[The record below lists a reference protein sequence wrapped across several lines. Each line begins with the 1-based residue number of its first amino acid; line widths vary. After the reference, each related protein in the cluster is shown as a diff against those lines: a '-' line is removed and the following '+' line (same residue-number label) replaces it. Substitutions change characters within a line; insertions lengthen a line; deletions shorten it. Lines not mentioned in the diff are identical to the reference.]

1 MGVSKTRPKKGRAS
15 PRPPSDGQIPVQPV
29 EDPILCSPYTEPD
42 RYWRYDRKTGIP
54 SREPGRREAAYWYKS
69 ERTGT
74 AQMSLLADEEQD
86 DLPLVNALR
95 ADVKRW
101 RESHWPGAAET
112 TKRLLSHWWRSD
124 RARRLFFCQVEA
136 VETVVYLRELLARG
150 RKPRWNP
157 QLGLADFEAL
167 SRGRNPRPE
176 EWLAKVAQPPKLA
189 DIPEQNGRKPI
200 PRYACKMA
208 TGSGKT
214 VVMAMLIA
222 WAFCNRGTKPGD
234 PRYPRRALV
243 VCPNLTIKERLRV
256 LRPTDPHNYYEAFDL
271 VPSPLR
277 PELAKGKVLVTNWH
291 RLGPEPEEVKIGK
304 VTVSRLGKETPEAFA
319 RHRLG
324 DLWDDEPLMVLN
336 DEGHHAYRPAPV
348 GEDVR
353 MSSDVKADRREAT
366 VWIDG
371 LDAIN
376 AACGIELC
384 VDLSATPFYIQ
395 GSGYP
400 EGSPFPWIVSDFSL
414 VDAIESGITKIPRL
428 PAIDNT
434 GRPDPKYFKL
444 WHHITRDLRAGERL
458 TGGRPKPEAVYRKAE
473 DALLTLAGEW
483 KEKFQQVRDAA
494 PGQDRTPP
502 VLIVVC
508 DNTDVATHMHRMIS
522 GEEPVAAAAADEP
535 DDGADTLPSR
545 RRSKPKKHY
554 GPGLRGFRE
563 LWNGE
568 EEAVTLRIDSKL
580 LEAAESDDPTATR
593 KEAAE
598 ALRQIVSTVGKP
610 GEPGG
615 NVRCVVSVN
624 MLSEGWDAN
633 NVTHILGLR
642 AFHSQL
648 LCEQVVG
655 RGLRRMDYAPDP
667 ETGLLTPEYVDI
679 FGVPFSLIPFKGRQP
694 RSGPP
699 QGELPKHEVLA
710 LPERHAFEI
719 RFPVVEGYVVRLT
732 RNRVKCDVR
741 AVEPLK
747 LDPTKTPIAAFV
759 RPQVGY
765 QIGHPGTH
773 GGFGFETVD
782 RREYYDSTHPQEI
795 EFEIARELVNRL
807 SEAKRPADA
816 SPPRARAGA
825 GRPPEAGNGGASG
838 RSASRSG
845 SRAALFP
852 QVLKIVQE
860 YVRERVDLQSLN
872 PCEIGLQTYAEQIVS
887 RLLDAITPDDKHGE
901 PPVIPRLN
909 RYRPIGSTRS
919 VHFKTVRPVQPTVAS
934 HLNYVACHTAN
945 WEQAAMFRLER
956 LAKDRIVECYAR
968 NYRLE
973 FTIPYELYGEL
984 RAYEPDFI
992 VRLRNGVSVVLEIKG
1007 APDPDADAK
1016 HQAAHRWTCA
1026 VNNWSLLGEWE
1037 FLVCRNPQQLGHE
1050 IQNLI
1055 AARDARIRAAAAKLR
1070 DEANRD
1076 VELLRSRGWTQAD
1089 FAQALRETLG
1099 SGEDGPA

>member
-1 MGVSKTRPKKGRAS
+1 MAEE
-15 PRPPSDGQIPVQPV
+15 QIAVQPV
-29 EDPILCSPYTEPD
+29 EDPILCSPYEEPELH
-42 RYWRYDRKTGIP
+42 WLYDTRTGIP
-54 SREPGRREAAYWYKS
+54 SKNPGRRPASYWYKS
-69 ERTGT
+69 ERTGST
-74 AQMSLLADEEQD
+74 QLSLLAEEERD

-101 RESHWPGAAET
+101 RESGWRGASET
-112 TKRLLSHWWRSD
+112 TKRLLRHWWRAD
-124 RARRLFFCQVEA
+124 RTRRLFFCQVEA
-136 VETVVYLRELLARG
+136 VETIIYLREMLARG
-150 RKPRWNP
+150 RPPRRKPE
-157 QLGLADFEAL
+157 LGVKEFEL
-167 SRGRNPRPE
+167 LGRGVNPRPE
-176 EWLAKVAQPPKLA
+176 TWIAKVAQPPKLVDA
-189 DIPEQNGRKPI
+189 PAGNGAKPI

-214 VVMAMLIA
+214 VVMAMLVA

-234 PRYPRRALV
+234 PRYPRRVLV

-256 LRPTDPHNYYEAFDL
+256 LRPGDPHNYYEAFDL

-291 RLGPEPEEVKIGK
+291 RLGPEPEEVKVGK
-304 VTVSRLGKETPEAFA
+304 ATVSRLGPETPEAFA
-319 RHRLG
+319 RNRLG

-348 GEDVR
+348 DKKTKL
-353 MSSDVKADRREAT
+353 SADAKADRDEAT
-366 VWIDG
+366 VWVDG
-371 LDAIN
+371 LDTIN

-434 GRPDPKYFKL
+434 GRPDPKYFRL
-444 WHHITRDLRAGERL
+444 WRHVVADLRAGEKL
-458 TGGRPKPEAVYRKAE
+458 TGGRPKPEVVYRKAE
-473 DALLTLAGEW
+473 DALVTLAGEW
-483 KEKFQQVRDAA
+483 KEKLAQVRDAA

-508 DNTDVATHMHRMIS
+508 DNTDVATHVHRMIS
-522 GEEPVAAAAADEP
+522 GEELVEADPADEP
-535 DDGADTLPSR
+535 DDDEETPRSR
-545 RRSKPKKHY
+545 RKRKLMKRY
-554 GPGLRGFRE
+554 GSGLRGFPD
-563 LWNGE
+563 LWNREGRT
-568 EEAVTLRIDSKL
+568 VTLRIDSKL
-580 LEAAESDDPTATR
+580 LEAAESDDPTATQ

-598 ALRQIVSTVGKP
+598 ELRQIVSTVGKP
-610 GEPGG
+610 GEPGADI
-615 NVRCVVSVN
+615 RCVVSVN

-694 RSGPP
+694 EKGPP
-699 QGELPKHEVLA
+699 PEELPKHEVMA
-710 LPERHAFEI
+710 LPERRAFEI
-719 RFPVVEGYVVRLT
+719 RFPVVEGYVVQLT
-732 RNRVKCDVR
+732 RNRVTCDVR
-741 AVEPLK
+741 AVEPLR
-747 LDPTKTPIAAFV
+747 LDPARTPTAAFI

-782 RREYYDSTHPQEI
+782 RQAYYDSTHPQEI
-795 EFEIARELVNRL
+795 AFEIAREIVSRL
-807 SEAKRPADA
+807 TEPAHPAEAVA
-816 SPPRARAGA
+816 SKGGAAA
-825 GRPPEAGNGGASG
+825 GRPAAVGNGGSGASTAGNGRANGRGAP
-838 RSASRSG
+838 RSG

-852 QVLKIVQE
+852 QVLAIVQA
-860 YVRERVDLQSLN
+860 YVRERVDLRGLD
-872 PCEIGLQTYAEQIVS
+872 PCEIGLQTYAEQIVT
-887 RLLDAITPDDKHGE
+887 RLQDAIGPDDAQDE
-901 PPVIPRLN
+901 PPVLPRLN
-909 RYRPIGSTRS
+909 RYRPVGSTAG
-919 VHFKTVRPVQPTVAS
+919 VHFKTVRPVQPTEAS
-934 HLNYVACHTAN
+934 HLNYVACHTAS
-945 WEQAAMFRLER
+945 WEQAAMFRIEQFAQGGL
-956 LAKDRIVECYAR
+956 VECYAR

-973 FTIPYELYGEL
+973 FTIPYELYGEP

-992 VRLRNGVSVVLEIKG
+992 VRLRDGLSLVLEIEG

-1016 HQAAHRWTCA
+1016 HQAARRWIHA
-1026 VNNWSLLGEWE
+1026 VNNWGRLGEWD
-1037 FLVCRNPQQLGHE
+1037 FLVCRDPQRLGQE
-1050 IQNLI
+1050 IERLS
-1055 AARDARIRAAAAKLR
+1055 AARDTHIRAAASKLR
-1070 DEANRD
+1070 RQAARD
-1076 VELLRSRGWTQAD
+1076 VERLRSSGWTQAD